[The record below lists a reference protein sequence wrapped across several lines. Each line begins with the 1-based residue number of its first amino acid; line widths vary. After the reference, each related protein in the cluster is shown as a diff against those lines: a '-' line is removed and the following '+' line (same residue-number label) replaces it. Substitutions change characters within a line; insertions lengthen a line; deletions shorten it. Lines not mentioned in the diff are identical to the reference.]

1 VANPAQARR
10 ALVVGATGIAGQT
23 VSRQLVDG
31 GWEVHG
37 LARRG
42 NSMVDGVTPIQAD
55 LLDPDATTTALA
67 GLKPEIAII
76 TAWIRKDTE
85 AENIAVNSATL
96 RNLFAALAPDGH
108 VRHVALLTGL
118 KHYLGPFEDYATGVK
133 AETPFHESE
142 PRLPSPNFYYAQ
154 EDELF
159 AAANRMGFTW
169 SVHRSHTV
177 FGFAVDNAM
186 NMVLTLSV
194 YATICKE
201 LRQKFIF
208 PGSVQQWNFVTDVT
222 DAELL
227 GEQLV
232 WASTHAAAE
241 NEAFNIANGD
251 TFRWRWLWPQI
262 AAHFGVQW
270 EGPTETPRTLAESI
284 SDVAPAVWQRI
295 AEREG
300 LVERDV
306 STLAS
311 WWHSDSDLG
320 RKVECIT
327 DMTKSREAG
336 FLNFRSTPKSFLT
349 TVARYRE
356 AKLLP

>member
-1 VANPAQARR
+1 MNTAHTRR

-23 VSRQLVDG
+23 VSRQLVEA
-31 GWEVHG
+31 GWAVHG

-42 NSMVDGVTPIQAD
+42 NSMVDGVVPIQAD
-55 LLDPDATTTALA
+55 LLDSGSTANALA
-67 GLKPEIAII
+67 GLRPEIVII
-76 TAWIRKDTE
+76 AAWIRNDTE
-85 AENIAVNSATL
+85 AENIAVNSATV
-96 RNLFAALAPDGH
+96 RNLFAALEPDGG

-159 AAANRMGFTW
+159 AAAQRMSFTW

-186 NMVLTLSV
+186 NMVLTLSL

-201 LRQKFIF
+201 LGQKFVY

-232 WASTHAAAE
+232 WASTHEAGE

-262 AAHFGVQW
+262 AAHFGVEW
-270 EGPTETPRTLAESI
+270 EGPTETPRTLVESMTKL
-284 SDVAPAVWQRI
+284 APDIWKGI
-295 AEREG
+295 AERASLAEN
-300 LVERDV
+300 DV
-306 STLAS
+306 SRLAS

-320 RKVECIT
+320 REIECIT
-327 DMTKSREAG
+327 DMTKSRAAG
-336 FLNFRSTPKSFLT
+336 FLNFRSTPKSFFD

-356 AKLLP
+356 ARLLP

>member
-1 VANPAQARR
+1 MDNTKTRR

-23 VSRQLVDG
+23 VSRQLADA

-37 LARRG
+37 LARR
-42 NSMVDGVTPIQAD
+42 VERLPAGVVPVQAD
-55 LLDPDATTTALA
+55 LLDAEATHAALA
-67 GLKPEIAII
+67 GLRPEIVII

-85 AENIAVNSATL
+85 AENIEVNSRTL
-96 RNLFAALAPDGH
+96 HNLFAGLEPDGG

-159 AAANRMGFTW
+159 AAAERMGFTW

-186 NMVLTLSV
+186 NMALTLSV

-201 LRQKFIF
+201 LGRPFVF
-208 PGSVQQWNFVTDVT
+208 PGSVEQWNFVTDVT
-222 DAELL
+222 DADLL
-227 GEQLV
+227 GEQLI
-232 WASTHAAAE
+232 WASTHREGE

-251 TFRWRWLWPQI
+251 QFRWRWLWPQI
-262 AAHFGVQW
+262 AEHFEVEW
-270 EGPTETPRTLAESI
+270 EGPAASPRTLVDSMTE
-284 SDVAPAVWQRI
+284 VAPEVWKRI
-295 AEREG
+295 AERDG
-300 LVERDV
+300 LAESDV
-306 STLAS
+306 SKLAS

-320 RKVECIT
+320 REVECIT

-336 FLNFRSTPKSFLT
+336 FLNFRSTPKSFLDK
-349 TVARYRE
+349 VARYRE
-356 AKLLP
+356 ARLIP